1 MAADASAA
9 HSAPRAAPYALVP
22 FHDIYEHLEGARQK
36 HTSED
41 LQQLLEQRLPQL
53 RSCGD
58 LCKPRAPSLRD
69 TFMKKTQVEWHGHKL
84 EVDALQRDLCVAISD
99 RLDIDEVEALG
110 MLRTFLDSE
119 HRSVDALE
127 RTLTFSSEGFDDFLD
142 AFYVFYFEEQ
152 LALIRCTSA
161 LLRIAEDA
169 RNELFST
176 AMAVLDQMEDAD
188 LARGCLQRFEEEMSK
203 ALPSSVAGDTHYASL
218 WARHGLE
225 RQLALLE
232 VAFLLYYGRLSPSA
246 AFLADILECGHRTQ
260 FGQRQANASLFDTDA
275 HAKCRCIRD
284 LLLFLAIECL
294 NLEAALDVVPEG
306 IAAPDD
312 AALAPSATDPDALER
327 CLVQLEKAASD
338 VAYAPLL
345 LSFALVLRRL
355 DEVGSHTPLEPRL
368 AATLDVVDHGPQ
380 IWRRLLQGAFDPSM
394 QLFDT
399 MHSLVTSPLLRTATR
414 ALGASNLSA
423 LAYRAVFKGL
433 LLTITELVQPEYLPD
448 LDPLVDLW
456 CLTFRAM
463 PGDVPDGIAA
473 LCTQFW
479 TQDIQYPTRASL
491 LDTVRRRFPASFLPL
506 VRLAHA
512 LSGTAPDAP
521 SPDTVAAMMN
531 ALAHVSSVALI
542 LPQRTAGLGLWET
555 LDEAGAPSVTYRL
568 QADMPVAHTQMH
580 VPAGTHGVLI
590 SPSGQAPAIVL
601 WQLATPISA
610 WHILHDAFVSSVVP
624 SSSAPD
630 PASLE
635 SDSPTLLS
643 PDWENDS
650 GSVGVIVAELFADV
664 LQTEEALGEALLAHL
679 GEQEALVPAAVA
691 LVQAG
696 LASQPLDTR
705 RVYAGYRLLMAL
717 LPLRPNDI
725 WQHVRSTNVLI
736 GSPGHV
742 PLLDASVPRSA
753 LLTHERRTGVFTGTF
768 CLLDLLYA
776 LLEHIQSTQ
785 FVDPPSL
792 VQVQASVLARA
803 IGWAGY
809 HIWPDHQ
816 QWHYADNPSG
826 WMHLSF
832 KCLRLFSAVLS
843 DPCFLA
849 PLTAKDPPAAVLAVQ
864 PLHLAVEHVLG
875 HDASS
880 ATFAPMLHALGVGHA
895 RIDALYR
902 AGDTQYAHVLEE
914 LMALC
919 LETSSLL
926 VARPDTSHVLTA
938 LLVGAA
944 PGGGETLASVI
955 FAYIAA
961 PVSPSLATAAAHL
974 LTDMVRAPD
983 MAALRLAGH
992 LGSTKQV
999 EDAVDQ
1005 LLGVLENTAADAPLR
1020 IALWH
1025 MLSAFVSNQPAL
1037 ATLLLTGAHLAHD
1050 LSQHSSSKPRA
1061 LHMTALDLAVQALR
1075 TVDELWDA
1083 NPQLLDAV
1091 LYFLNEAW
1099 AQAAA
1104 HPQVFGELRTQSALW
1119 DGLVELIRRPVP
1131 VPPALDVEA
1140 DESATLYASRLLC
1153 QAHALGLLP
1162 CDLSAMRAPRAQPTD
1177 RAGCVRV
1184 MLALCSDASALQRT
1198 LHDAM
1203 LTMPA
1208 AVPMTTEKHL
1218 CETAPDVPWALLR
1231 HKPQR
1236 HDYERERAFGP
1247 SYMYDLPTVLRRTR
1261 PDPLLASS
1269 QQATRSDVLHCVAQ
1283 VSLRWSVVDAQARR
1297 AVAWTDCL
1305 GIMTAHL
1312 LAQAEAQG
1320 AASLEALQRSLSEAA
1335 LHIGPLALEQDRPHV
1350 VTLLAVLIGASHV
1363 RLDAA
1368 ALEKLST
1375 LVAKLGESSAYKL
1388 PAFTSQGVRSPL
1400 VQLMLA
1406 VASCARRHK
1415 AALPALPTMV
1425 GQAMDVF
1432 LRLESLAP
1440 LLEKPL
1446 SESARQAE
1454 RDLDT
1459 LVAFLH
1465 KCMAPEA
1472 HVPAS
1477 TWLGPIRE
1485 TRMLP
1490 ICAELLSSMPLTPE
1504 HDGVGAPRTHM
1515 RFFMP
1520 LLRFLEA
1527 LASHSSACELVAH
1540 AGVVRALCA
1549 TALSSTL
1556 EQGGLD
1562 AVQPSGEPHPLH
1574 AAWLLM
1580 LRIVVRLVE
1589 NLGLEDA
1596 RGHLVDADVQVF
1608 VYMYAAQLRR
1618 SLTFS
1623 PLTQTNPLDV
1633 GQLQEVAM
1641 VLRLF
1646 RSMWTAKAPCQTV
1659 SGASPHQR
1667 AAMMPLGEPFLQDTP
1682 LLLQQLAYLRGH
1694 ADELSTMLGFD
1705 ASTPPT
1711 APVLQHAHETVAE
1724 SLVMLLTLMWDMS
1737 GADVIMTCD
1746 PHDWP
1751 MLPAL
1756 IHPSMHVASH
1766 APASFGTLLELAS
1779 TLTKQ
1784 VQRKESGAAEALE
1797 QCIGLCATQAMAWA
1811 QGPMPRQG
1819 SESISIH
1826 VDQAQAELDAGLGRD
1841 IEAAI
1846 QSASEADASAW
1857 WKALS
1862 AFHARYMQSRV

>member
-9 HSAPRAAPYALVP
+9 RCAPRTAPYGLIS
-22 FHDIYEHLEGARQK
+22 FHDLYEHLEGARQT
-36 HTSED
+36 HAPEV
-41 LQQLLEQRLPQL
+41 LQRLLEQRLPQL

-58 LCKPRAPSLRD
+58 LCKPRTLSLRD
-69 TFMKKTQVEWHGHKL
+69 KFLKKTEVEWRGYTFQ
-84 EVDALQRDLCVAISD
+84 VDALQRDLCVAISD
-99 RLDIDEVEALG
+99 RLDMDEVEALG

-119 HRSVDALE
+119 HRSLDTLE
-127 RTLTFSSEGFDDFLD
+127 RILTYSSEGFDDFLD
-142 AFYVFYFEEQ
+142 AFYVFFFEEQ

-169 RNELFST
+169 RNELYDM
-176 AMAVLDQMEDAD
+176 AMDILGQLADAH
-188 LARGCLQRFEEEMSK
+188 LARSCLQRFEEEMAK

-218 WARHGLE
+218 WARQSLE

-246 AFLADILECGHRTQ
+246 PFLADILECVHRTQ
-260 FGQRQANASLFDTDA
+260 FGQRQANASLFDMDA
-275 HAKCRCIRD
+275 HAKCQCIRD

-306 IAAPDD
+306 IAAPND
-312 AALAPSATDPDALER
+312 AALAPWASDVDALER

-338 VAYAPLL
+338 VSYAPLL
-345 LSFALVLRRL
+345 LSFALVLRRF
-355 DEVGSHTPLEPRL
+355 DEVGSQTPLEPHL
-368 AATLDVVDHGPQ
+368 AATLDVADHGPQ
-380 IWRRLLQGAFDPSM
+380 VWRRLVQGAFDPSM
-394 QLFDT
+394 QLFET
-399 MHSLVTSPLLRTATR
+399 LHSLVTSPLLRTATR

-433 LLTITELVQPEYLPD
+433 LLTITEVVQPEYLPD
-448 LDPLVDLW
+448 LDALVDLW

-512 LSGTAPDAP
+512 LSGTTPDAP
-521 SPDTVAAMMN
+521 SPETVTAMMD
-531 ALAHVSSVALI
+531 ALAHVSSVALV
-542 LPQRTAGLGLWET
+542 LPKRAAGLGLWET
-555 LDEAGAPSVTYRL
+555 LDEAGAPSVAYRL
-568 QADMPVAHTQMH
+568 QADMPIARTQMH
-580 VPAGTHGVLI
+580 VPAGTRGVLI
-590 SPSGQAPAIVL
+590 SPSDQAPAIVL
-601 WQLATPISA
+601 WQLATPISV

-624 SSSAPD
+624 SSSASD
-630 PASLE
+630 PTLLE

-650 GSVGVIVAELFADV
+650 SSVGVIVAELFADV

-679 GEQEALVPAAVA
+679 GEQEALVPASVA

-717 LPLRPNDI
+717 LPLRPNEI

-742 PLLDASVPRSA
+742 PLLDASVPRSV

-768 CLLDLLYA
+768 CLLDLLHA

-809 HIWPDHQ
+809 YIWHDHQ
-816 QWHYADNPSG
+816 CWVYADNPSG
-826 WMHLSF
+826 WMHMSF
-832 KCLRLFSAVLS
+832 KCLRLFSTILS
-843 DPCFLA
+843 DPCLFA
-849 PLTAKDPPAAVLAVQ
+849 PLTAKDLPDAVAAVQ
-864 PLHLAVEHVLG
+864 PLYQAVEHVLG
-875 HDASS
+875 HGASS
-880 ATFAPMLHALGVGHA
+880 ATFAPMLLALGVGHA
-895 RIDALYR
+895 RIDTLYR
-902 AGDTQYAHVLEE
+902 AGDTQHAHLLEE
-914 LMALC
+914 LMELC
-919 LETSSLL
+919 LQTSSLL
-926 VARPDTSHVLTA
+926 VTRPDTSHLLTT
-938 LLVGAA
+938 LLVSAA

-955 FAYIAA
+955 LAYITA
-961 PVSPSLATAAAHL
+961 PVLPSLATAAAHL
-974 LTDMVRAPD
+974 VTDMVRAPD

-1005 LLGVLENTAADAPLR
+1005 LLGVLENTAADVPLR

-1025 MLSAFVSNQPAL
+1025 MISAFVSNQPAL

-1050 LSQHSSSKPRA
+1050 TRQSSSSNKLA
-1061 LHMTALDLAVQALR
+1061 LRITALDLAVETLHSA
-1075 TVDELWDA
+1075 DKLWDT

-1099 AQAAA
+1099 AQATA

-1119 DGLVELIRRPVP
+1119 DGLDKLIRRQVP

-1140 DESATLYASRLLC
+1140 DDSATLYACRLLC
-1153 QAHALGLLP
+1153 QAHALCLLP
-1162 CDLSAMRAPRAQPTD
+1162 CDLSAMRAPRAQLTD
-1177 RAGCVRV
+1177 KAGCVRV
-1184 MLALCSDASALQRT
+1184 MLGLCSDTSAFQSTLQ
-1198 LHDAM
+1198 DAM
-1203 LTMPA
+1203 LTTPA
-1208 AVPMTTEKHL
+1208 AVPRTTEKHL
-1218 CETAPDVPWALLR
+1218 CDTVPDVPWPLLR

-1236 HDYERERAFGP
+1236 HDYERDRAFGP
-1247 SYMYDLPTVLRRTR
+1247 SYMYALPTVLRHTC
-1261 PDPLLASS
+1261 PDPLLTSS
-1269 QQATRSDVLHCVAQ
+1269 EPPRSDVLHLVTQ
-1283 VSLRWSVVDAQARR
+1283 VSLQWSVVDAQARR
-1297 AVAWTDCL
+1297 AAAWTDCL
-1305 GIMTAHL
+1305 GVMTAHL

-1320 AASLEALQRSLSEAA
+1320 AASYETLQRSLSQAA
-1335 LHIGPLALEQDRPHV
+1335 LHIGPLAFEQDRPHV

-1368 ALEKLST
+1368 SLDKLST
-1375 LVAKLGESSAYKL
+1375 LVAELGEYPAYKL
-1388 PAFTSQGVRSPL
+1388 TAFTSQGVRSPL

-1406 VASCARRHK
+1406 VASCARRQN
-1415 AALPALPTMV
+1415 ATLPALPTIV
-1425 GQAMDVF
+1425 GHAMDVF
-1432 LRLESLAP
+1432 VCLESLAP

-1454 RDLDT
+1454 TDLDT

-1465 KCMAPEA
+1465 TCMAPEA
-1472 HVPAS
+1472 HVPAA

-1485 TRMLP
+1485 TRILP
-1490 ICAELLSSMPLTPE
+1490 VCAELLSRMPRTPE
-1504 HDGVGAPRTHM
+1504 HNGVGAPRTHM

-1520 LLRFLEA
+1520 LLRFVEA
-1527 LASHSSACELVAH
+1527 FATHPSACELVAH

-1562 AVQPSGEPHPLH
+1562 AVLPSGEPHPLH

-1580 LRIVVRLVE
+1580 LRIIVRLVE
-1589 NLGLEDA
+1589 NLGFEDA

-1623 PLTQTNPLDV
+1623 PLTQTSLLDV

-1641 VLRLF
+1641 VLCLF
-1646 RSMWTAKAPCQTV
+1646 RSMWTAKAPLETV
-1659 SGASPHQR
+1659 SGASPQQR
-1667 AAMMPLGEPFLQDTP
+1667 AAVMPLGEQFLQDTP

-1694 ADELSTMLGFD
+1694 ADELATMLGFD
-1705 ASTPPT
+1705 AQKPQTV
-1711 APVLQHAHETVAE
+1711 PVLQDAHKAVVE
-1724 SLVMLLTLMWDMS
+1724 SLAMLLTLLWDLS
-1737 GADVIMTCD
+1737 GADVMLTCD
-1746 PHDWP
+1746 PPDWP
-1751 MLPAL
+1751 MLPAI
-1756 IHPSMHVASH
+1756 IHPSMHVAPH

-1784 VQRKESGAAEALE
+1784 VQRNESGAAEALE

-1811 QGPMPRQG
+1811 QGPMPRHG
-1819 SESISIH
+1819 EEHISIN

-1857 WKALS
+1857 WNVLL